1 MEIKFRDL
9 EGQELEV
16 KELNPN
22 HFGGMVSRQSV
33 VLRKQEEKEFDFEKG
48 IETIATTE
56 APAIVIDWENFR
68 YIREVLL
75 MKFCDLS
82 GDDKVPF
89 LDTHSRSSIHK
100 ILGSAFNF
108 KTEGSDL
115 ICDVTISSVETE
127 VRTKIKEGHIDSV
140 SLGYL
145 TDEQKTIEVPKGRE
159 VEIDG
164 LKIRNDFQDGIPFV
178 VRTWWRKKEV
188 SAVPIG
194 ADELA
199 KFRAELQGKIT
210 SEDPELQKKLDEIQ
224 KELTNVKNLNQDLNI
239 KLNERGNPMDEK
251 TVPTPDDI
259 RKSERERIDGIEAVA
274 VSPIS
279 KNYKA
284 GKEALDAKKKEAIQN
299 NWTADQFRGHVW
311 ENFDDTKPTEKF
323 VTDLDMPKKEYSK
336 LSISKYLSA
345 TFDHANG
352 KADAF
357 KEAGLEKEAIEAATQ
372 KALTIEGK
380 AAVRGGVL
388 PWDFFKNADVNKY
401 SKFFNGN
408 FGKRASD
415 GIGISDAANLI
426 PAIHYADQFIDVVR
440 NLGVAG
446 PWGVRNITAGKGT
459 IQIPKKTS
467 TGTFHWVAERGTGTA
482 TDFVIGQL
490 TAAPNDGWAS
500 MKYGRRALLTS
511 NPSLD
516 ALILDDILGN
526 IIDGRDKALLHGA
539 GTNEPTGIALTSG
552 IGDVVGASIDWEAV
566 VEFWTDVA
574 TNNLSSPRSKFV
586 MNALTAGVLMTR
598 PVVAAGYL
606 GFLMDTLAKFGG
618 TIVSNQVDNKYL
630 FYGDGS
636 EAAIVDWGV
645 IDILVNPYLDSTG
658 DVTITGFTTMD
669 VLVSRASAFSV
680 ADDVD

>member
-22 HFGGMVSRQSV
+22 HFGGMCSRQSV
-33 VLRKQEEKEFDFEKG
+33 VMRKQEEKEFDFEKG

-210 SEDPELQKKLDEIQ
+210 SEDPELQKKLDELQ
-224 KELTNVKNLNQDLNI
+224 KEITSVKNLNQDLNI
-239 KLNERGNPMDEK
+239 KLNERGNPMSEPI
-251 TVPTPDDI
+251 VPTPDDI
-259 RKSERERIDGIEAVA
+259 RKSERERIEGIEAVA
-274 VSPIS
+274 KSSIS

-284 GKEALDAKKKEAIQN
+284 GKEALDAKVKEAIQN
-299 NWTADQFRGHVW
+299 NWTADQLRGHIWDNHNDDKPVDTPATKIGMSKSQI
-311 ENFDDTKPTEKF
+311 ENFN
-323 VTDLDMPKKEYSK
+323 VGRL
-336 LSISKYLSA
+336 L
-345 TFDHANG
+345 
-352 KADAF
+352 KAEVEFRSGNIKAYDQF
-357 KEAGLEKEAIEAATQ
+357 GAGEEKEMVDAAIEQAHRENGVTAKGLLLPFEVINRMRMQEVSKRT
-372 KALTIEGK
+372 LTVGSPAGGGYLVGTDHLGGEFIGLPRNTLVAGQLGCRMISGLKGNIDVPKQLTAGTFAWGSENFASVDADLTLGQVTASPKEGK
-380 AAVRGGVL
+380 ASMTYGRKLFLQSEPNINSIVVDDINAVAKLAYDSAVINGAGGNAPTGVL
-388 PWDFFKNADVNKY
+388 N
-401 SKFFNGN
+401 
-408 FGKRASD
+408 
-415 GIGISDAANLI
+415 
-426 PAIHYADQFIDVVR
+426 
-440 NLGVAG
+440 
-446 PWGVRNITAGKGT
+446 
-459 IQIPKKTS
+459 
-467 TGTFHWVAERGTGTA
+467 
-482 TDFVIGQL
+482 
-490 TAAPNDGWAS
+490 
-500 MKYGRRALLTS
+500 TS
-511 NPSLD
+511 N
-516 ALILDDILGN
+516 
-526 IIDGRDKALLHGA
+526 
-539 GTNEPTGIALTSG
+539 
-552 IGDVVGASIDWEAV
+552 IGSVVGASLDWDSILEFESDIAIANLDAAV
-566 VEFWTDVA
+566 LKFG
-574 TNNLSSPRSKFV
+574 TNPSIRAILKSRLKS
-586 MNALTAGVLMTR
+586 AGVS
-598 PVVAAGYL
+598 GYL
-606 GFLMDTLAKFGG
+606 MDGQEVNGYGAV
-618 TIVSNQVDNKYL
+618 ISNQ
-630 FYGDGS
+630 FPAQTMAFGDWSKVWMLDWSMYDIQVLSLDKTGNITILIFVYADVQMS
-636 EAAIVDWGV
+636 LPPAITV
-645 IDILVNPYLDSTG
+645 
-658 DVTITGFTTMD
+658 
-669 VLVSRASAFSV
+669 AS
-680 ADDVD
+680 DVD